1 MIDLKSPDEVS
12 RMRSACTA
20 AARVLQDLAGLVVP
34 GVSTAGLDA
43 AARGLM
49 ARHGCESACHGYV
62 VGRLTYPGYICISLN
77 DEVVHGIGAPDRIVR
92 EGDLVSLDVVVRRDG
107 YIGDNARTVMVGKVA
122 PEARQLCIDTEQ
134 ALHAGISSIRPGSR
148 VGDLSAAIQA
158 ALAPGGYGI
167 VRDFVGH
174 GVGRKMHE
182 EPQIPNYGKAG
193 TGPKLLPGMA
203 LAIEP
208 MVNLGSHKI
217 VMAADGW
224 TARTADGKVVE
235 QLSGR
240 VLNVRFS
247 PDPAATYFVVY
258 YSRAPDELRRTADG
272 RVVNR
277 PKAIRRFLIT
287 CRSLRLR

>member
-12 RMRSACTA
+12 RMRSACAA

-34 GVSTAGLDA
+34 GVSPAGLDA

-122 PEARQLCIDTEQ
+122 PEARQLCLDTEQ
-134 ALHAGISSIRPGSR
+134 ALHAGIASIRPGSR
-148 VGDLSAAIQA
+148 VGDLSAAIQT

-224 TARTADGKVVE
+224 TARTADGKVSAHFEHTVLVTETGVE
-235 QLSGR
+235 ILT
-240 VLNVRFS
+240 L
-247 PDPAATYFVVY
+247 P
-258 YSRAPDELRRTADG
+258 
-272 RVVNR
+272 
-277 PKAIRRFLIT
+277 
-287 CRSLRLR
+287 

>member
-1 MIDLKSPDEVS
+1 MIDLKSGDDVS
-12 RMRSACTA
+12 RMRAACTA
-20 AARVLQDLAGLVVP
+20 AARVLHDLADLVVP
-34 GVSTAGLDA
+34 GISTAGLDS

-49 ARHGCESACHGYV
+49 MRHGCESACLGYV
-62 VGRLTYPGYICISLN
+62 VGRLSYPGHVCISLN
-77 DEVVHGIGAPDRIVR
+77 DEIVHGIGAPDRIIR

-107 YIGDNARTVMVGKVA
+107 FIGDNARTILVGKVA
-122 PEARQLCIDTEQ
+122 PDARQLCQDTEK
-134 ALHAGISSIRPGSR
+134 ALMAGIAAVRPGSR
-148 VGDLSAAIQA
+148 VGDISAAIQA

-208 MVNLGSHKI
+208 MVNLGTHKI

-224 TARTADGKVVE
+224 TARTADGKPSAHFEHTVLVTETGVE
-235 QLSGR
+235 ILT
-240 VLNVRFS
+240 L
-247 PDPAATYFVVY
+247 P
-258 YSRAPDELRRTADG
+258 
-272 RVVNR
+272 
-277 PKAIRRFLIT
+277 
-287 CRSLRLR
+287 

>member
-1 MIDLKSPDEVS
+1 MIDLKSGDDVS
-12 RMRSACTA
+12 RMRAACTA
-20 AARVLQDLAGLVVP
+20 AARVLHDLADLVVP
-34 GVSTAGLDA
+34 GISTAGLDS

-49 ARHGCESACHGYV
+49 LRHGCESACLGYV
-62 VGRLTYPGYICISLN
+62 VGRLSYPGHVCISLN
-77 DEVVHGIGAPDRIVR
+77 DEIVHGIGAPDRIIR

-107 YIGDNARTVMVGKVA
+107 FIGDNARTILVGKVA
-122 PEARQLCIDTEQ
+122 PDARQLCQDTEK
-134 ALHAGISSIRPGSR
+134 ALMAGIAAVRPGSR
-148 VGDLSAAIQA
+148 VGDISAAIQA

-208 MVNLGSHKI
+208 MVNLGTHKI

-224 TARTADGKVVE
+224 TARTADGKPSAHFEHTVLVTETGVE
-235 QLSGR
+235 ILT
-240 VLNVRFS
+240 L
-247 PDPAATYFVVY
+247 P
-258 YSRAPDELRRTADG
+258 
-272 RVVNR
+272 
-277 PKAIRRFLIT
+277 
-287 CRSLRLR
+287 

>member
-1 MIDLKSPDEVS
+1 MIDLKSAEEVS
-12 RMRSACTA
+12 RMRAACVA
-20 AARVLQDLAGLVVP
+20 AARVLQDLSTLVVP
-34 GVSTAGLDA
+34 GISTAGLDS

-49 ARHGCESACHGYV
+49 VRHGCESACLGYA
-62 VGRLTYPGYICISLN
+62 VGRLTYPGHVCISIN
-77 DEVVHGIGAPDRIVR
+77 DEIVHGIGAPDRIVR

-107 YIGDNARTVMVGKVA
+107 FIGDNARTVLVGQVA
-122 PEARQLCIDTEQ
+122 PASRKLCLDTEA
-134 ALHAGISSIRPGSR
+134 ALQAGIAAVKPGNR
-148 VGDLSAAIQA
+148 VGDISAAIQA

-208 MVNLGSHKI
+208 MVNLGSHKV

-224 TARTADGKVVE
+224 TARTADGKPSAHFEHTVLVTE
-235 QLSGR
+235 TGAEILTLS
-240 VLNVRFS
+240 
-247 PDPAATYFVVY
+247 
-258 YSRAPDELRRTADG
+258 
-272 RVVNR
+272 
-277 PKAIRRFLIT
+277 
-287 CRSLRLR
+287 